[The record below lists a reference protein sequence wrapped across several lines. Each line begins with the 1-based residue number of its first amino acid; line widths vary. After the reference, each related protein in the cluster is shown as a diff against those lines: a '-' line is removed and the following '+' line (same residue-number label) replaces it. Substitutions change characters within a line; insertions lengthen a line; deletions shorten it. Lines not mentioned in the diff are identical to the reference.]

1 MNGTRRAKDGAS
13 MIIALILLIVFLVIG
28 TSVLTAASAS
38 VGRAA
43 ALREE
48 KQLYYFARSV
58 ASTFTE
64 GMTDLWGT
72 VWGPVNK
79 MLEADREGEKTEYS
93 YHCTVSVQNLS
104 QDGVPDDFLSEDGT
118 RLNMEPVALTAE
130 GVRFD
135 ENGTLYSVGKL
146 TAAFHVQ
153 YKSRD
158 YQLVAEYTYQ
168 KPEDGDAETGWTLV
182 KYGRP

>member
-1 MNGTRRAKDGAS
+1 

-79 MLEADREGEKTEYS
+79 MLEADRCPCKT
-93 YHCTVSVQNLS
+93 CRRTACPTIFCRKTVPGSIW
-104 QDGVPDDFLSEDGT
+104 
-118 RLNMEPVALTAE
+118 
-130 GVRFD
+130 
-135 ENGTLYSVGKL
+135 
-146 TAAFHVQ
+146 
-153 YKSRD
+153 SRSH
-158 YQLVAEYTYQ
+158 
-168 KPEDGDAETGWTLV
+168 
-182 KYGRP
+182 